1 MNTKKF
7 DVSQYLDS
15 PEAIQEYL
23 EIMLEENGI
32 EGFLRALGHVAK
44 AKGMT
49 AIAENANVGRESLY
63 KSLSETGKPRF
74 DTICNVIDS
83 LGLKLSIKV
92 PYH

>member
-1 MNTKKF
+1 MKTKLF

-63 KSLSETGKPRF
+63 KSLAETGKPRF
-74 DTICNVIDS
+74 DTIYSVVES
-83 LGLKLSIKV
+83 LGLKLSVKV
-92 PYH
+92 PCH